1 MKKILYI
8 SSDGLLDPLG
18 QSQIFPFIKKLS
30 ENNLFFYVCTIENTK
45 NFNKAKKFI
54 PEIKK
59 NFNINWNY
67 FFFDKKKGKFNRLIE
82 VFLLYFICIKVI
94 ITKKID
100 IIHCRSYLPMFLCLF
115 VKIFSKKKIIFD
127 TRGSWFDERIEGG
140 MLNNYGFDL
149 FIYKFLKRIEYLL
162 FKISNHIVFLTDR
175 AITIINPNYILNK
188 DYSIIPCAA
197 DYDSFKILNRL
208 EKDKIKNELAIK
220 SKFIITYSGSL
231 GSWYNF
237 DLIVNFFKKFYNL
250 ETDVKFIILTQS
262 NVNFNNISI
271 PEKIKDSLI
280 FFSADR
286 SNIPKIIG
294 ISNLTLCFI
303 KNSKSKLFSSPTKI
317 AESFGCGTPV
327 VCNTDIGDLDKDIKL
342 MEAGFFLNK
351 SNFIDDKDFLRI
363 INGKI
368 DKFQLRNLTFKKY
381 SLVKAIEKY
390 LNIYN
395 KL

>member
-1 MKKILYI
+1 
-8 SSDGLLDPLG
+8 
-18 QSQIFPFIKKLS
+18 
-30 ENNLFFYVCTIENTK
+30 
-45 NFNKAKKFI
+45 
-54 PEIKK
+54 
-59 NFNINWNY
+59 
-67 FFFDKKKGKFNRLIE
+67 
-82 VFLLYFICIKVI
+82 
-94 ITKKID
+94 
-100 IIHCRSYLPMFLCLF
+100 
-115 VKIFSKKKIIFD
+115 
-127 TRGSWFDERIEGG
+127 